1 MAMDAIGDGEE
12 EIEIRDS
19 GTAEVPAPSA
29 PPEAVEDDLK
39 SVVEALLFAAREPVT
54 LDRLRLAIPGS
65 SRARVREAITE
76 LNLDYDSSR
85 RAVRVEEVAGGF
97 RLLTRSE
104 FAPYV
109 RRLLKARSDERLS
122 SAGLETLSIVAYKQ
136 PISRAEIESIRGVQV
151 GPILKTLLEKRLIR
165 IVGRSE
171 IIGRPLL
178 YGTTKTF
185 LAQFGLRSAKDLPRR
200 EELLR

>member
-19 GTAEVPAPSA
+19 GTAEVPAPAA

-54 LDRLRLAIPGS
+54 LDRLRLSIPGS
-65 SRARVREAITE
+65 SRARVREAISE

>member
-65 SRARVREAITE
+65 SRARVREAISE

>member
-1 MAMDAIGDGEE
+1 MDMDSLGDGEE
-12 EIEIRDS
+12 ELEIQDR
-19 GTAEVPAPSA
+19 GPVEAPLPAA
-29 PPEAVEDDLK
+29 PPEVIEDDLK

-65 SRARVREAITE
+65 SRARVREAISE

-122 SAGLETLSIVAYKQ
+122 AAGLETLSIVAYRQ

-151 GPILKTLLEKRLIR
+151 GPILKTLLEKRLLR

>member
-1 MAMDAIGDGEE
+1 MPMSSDGADEIDVEIGGAPE
-12 EIEIRDS
+12 
-19 GTAEVPAPSA
+19 APAPAPEA
-29 PPEAVEDDLK
+29 PPEPIDDDLK
-39 SVVEALLFAAREPVT
+39 SVVEALLFAAREPIT
-54 LDRLRLAIPGS
+54 LDRIRHSIPGS
-65 SRARVREAITE
+65 SRARVREAISE
-76 LNLDYDSSR
+76 LNLDYDSQR

-122 SAGLETLSIVAYKQ
+122 SAGLETLSIVAYRQ

-151 GPILKTLLEKRLIR
+151 GPILKTLLEKRLVR